1 MIATL
6 CSYLSGESCANG
18 GKFFLWFAGVHAR
31 NHIDPGIHDYTKQ
44 KQSNYS
50 AVKTH

>member
-1 MIATL
+1 MGRL
-6 CSYLSGESCANG
+6 EGQV
-18 GKFFLWFAGVHAR
+18 FLFLFAGVHAR
-31 NHIDPGIHDYTKQ
+31 NHIDLLAYMHYTKQ